1 MKVLGLGWPE
11 CGGTAVSKDLLL
23 RKRFVSP
30 NAFTMSERSLLKR
43 SLARGSHQFITR
55 EGLELPLILARGFQ
69 SEVMT
74 THHSRWLWLTSFAP
88 QRKYIADVMLHS
100 LGISDRS
107 HFSPVVS
114 VASDE
119 KLAMFT
125 LQTPTLPNIV
135 YCVVY
140 MVTQNQSI
148 NQSISQA
155 HIRVDNGT
163 EKVQLFFDDSIIMI
177 RHRMV
182 VV

>member
-1 MKVLGLGWPE
+1 
-11 CGGTAVSKDLLL
+11 
-23 RKRFVSP
+23 
-30 NAFTMSERSLLKR
+30 
-43 SLARGSHQFITR
+43 
-55 EGLELPLILARGFQ
+55 
-69 SEVMT
+69 MT

-140 MVTQNQSI
+140 MCKVDPVSGPAMFV
-148 NQSISQA
+148 QA
-155 HIRVDNGT
+155 HW
-163 EKVQLFFDDSIIMI
+163 Q
-177 RHRMV
+177 
-182 VV
+182 